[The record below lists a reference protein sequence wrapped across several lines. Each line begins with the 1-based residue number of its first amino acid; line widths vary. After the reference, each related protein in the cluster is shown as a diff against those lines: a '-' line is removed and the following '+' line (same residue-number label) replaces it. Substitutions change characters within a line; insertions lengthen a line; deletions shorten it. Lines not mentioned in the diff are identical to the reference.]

1 MEKIGDVYETK
12 KKKQQRKEK
21 EWKESAEE
29 KERQKQKA
37 PNVGIEPTTTR
48 LRVVRSTDWA
58 N

>member
-29 KERQKQKA
+29 KEGQKQKA